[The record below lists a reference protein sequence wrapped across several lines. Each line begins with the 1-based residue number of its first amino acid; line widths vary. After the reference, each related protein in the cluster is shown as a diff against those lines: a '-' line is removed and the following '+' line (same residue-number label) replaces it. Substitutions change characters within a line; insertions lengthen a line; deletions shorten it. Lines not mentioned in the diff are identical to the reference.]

1 MDSILVN
8 YIGLEDELLEKI
20 KAMPGINN
28 EVD

>member
-20 KAMPGINN
+20 KVMPGINN
-28 EVD
+28 EVN